1 MSTDQESTTTDAVTK
16 RLGGLRNWNVGVGL
30 AHLAQAVLLLV
41 IASDFAIPLVAQVQT
56 GPPGS
61 PLTVSTTFFE
71 VRFAWIIAAFLL
83 LAAADHL
90 LMASPWLRPWY
101 ERNLLAGRNTA
112 RWVEYSVSASLMVVL
127 IGMLTGITDLYAVMG
142 LFAANAAMILF
153 GLVMERVNPE
163 QVRLGAGDGA
173 GGSGA
178 SVDWW
183 PFTFGCLVGIVPWV
197 AIVVAFA
204 ASSANGGEIPVFV
217 YIIFGSLFVLFNTF
231 ALNQWLQYRAKG
243 RFRNY
248 LYGEKVYL
256 VLSLVA
262 KSALAWQVFAGTL
275 AD

>member
-1 MSTDQESTTTDAVTK
+1 VTN
-16 RLGGLRNWNVGVGL
+16 RLAGLRNWNVGVGL

-41 IASDFAIPLVAQVQT
+41 IASDFAIPLVSQVQT

-61 PLTVSTTFFE
+61 PLTVSATFFE
-71 VRFAWIIAAFLL
+71 VRFAWVIAAFLL
-83 LAAADHL
+83 LAAIDHL

-101 ERNLLAGRNTA
+101 ERNLLAGWNTA
-112 RWVEYSVSASLMVVL
+112 RWAEYSVSASLMVVL

-153 GLVMERVNPE
+153 GLIMERVNPE
-163 QVRLGAGDGA
+163 QVRLGGAGGD

-217 YIIFGSLFVLFNTF
+217 YIIFGTLFVLFNTF

-243 RFRNY
+243 RFRDY

>member
-71 VRFAWIIAAFLL
+71 VRFAWVIAAFLL

-153 GLVMERVNPE
+153 GL
-163 QVRLGAGDGA
+163 
-173 GGSGA
+173 
-178 SVDWW
+178 
-183 PFTFGCLVGIVPWV
+183 T
-197 AIVVAFA
+197 
-204 ASSANGGEIPVFV
+204 
-217 YIIFGSLFVLFNTF
+217 
-231 ALNQWLQYRAKG
+231 YRAYPAMG
-243 RFRNY
+243 R
-248 LYGEKVYL
+248 
-256 VLSLVA
+256 
-262 KSALAWQVFAGTL
+262 SALARLHYWTALIGAVLFLPGIYMAAFEGIIIFAVVGSLLTL
-275 AD
+275 ASMALFFTNILVHAKAPD